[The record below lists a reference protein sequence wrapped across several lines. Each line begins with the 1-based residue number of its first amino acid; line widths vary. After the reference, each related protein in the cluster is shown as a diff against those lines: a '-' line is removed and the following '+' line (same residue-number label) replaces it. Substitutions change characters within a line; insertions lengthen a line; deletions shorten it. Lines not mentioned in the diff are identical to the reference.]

1 MGPPSQSLAGLV
13 SFAKKRRH
21 GPEGGIEAPAQRYEA
36 RAHIRTLVAWS
47 KAPIQPAAHSELCWS
62 QCLEYARSARTTAR
76 AAPARNRRSFRCK
89 GSADI
94 VLHTEL
100 AGTTA

>member
-1 MGPPSQSLAGLV
+1 MARKEVPRRPP
-13 SFAKKRRH
+13 
-21 GPEGGIEAPAQRYEA
+21 GGTN
-36 RAHIRTLVAWS
+36 RALIYRTLVAWS

-62 QCLEYARSARTTAR
+62 QCLEYARPARTTAR

-94 VLHTEL
+94 VPHTEL
-100 AGTTA
+100 AGTTE